1 MGTTPSNKWDI
12 KINWNSVEITHSKSI
27 TELCNSYFSRI
38 PENLQ
43 KKHGDRRSNPHSH
56 HFKIKDNTKTM
67 SLLPGTENEV
77 GKVVK
82 DLKKKSSAGID
93 EIPDCIV
100 KQCIQ
105 LLKKPLTNIY
115 NASLESGI
123 FPDQL
128 KIARVSPLH
137 QKGDKNYI

>member
-1 MGTTPSNKWDI
+1 M
-12 KINWNSVEITHSKSI
+12 
-27 TELCNSYFSRI
+27 F
-38 PENLQ
+38 
-43 KKHGDRRSNPHSH
+43 
-56 HFKIKDNTKTM
+56 
-67 SLLPGTENEV
+67 LLPVTENEM

-93 EIPDCIV
+93 EVHDCIV

-128 KIARVSPLH
+128 KIARDSLLH

>member
-1 MGTTPSNKWDI
+1 
-12 KINWNSVEITHSKSI
+12 
-27 TELCNSYFSRI
+27 
-38 PENLQ
+38 
-43 KKHGDRRSNPHSH
+43 
-56 HFKIKDNTKTM
+56 
-67 SLLPGTENEV
+67 
-77 GKVVK
+77 VK